1 MPQLIIQ
8 TNLRLS
14 QIPVDFNEKTTNL
27 LAELQNKPS
36 SMTLI
41 SVQPN
46 QLITFGGTNEPCALV
61 SIQSIGN
68 QSVDENRQSCKKI
81 FQHLQNELNISS
93 KRIFINFI
101 NFDPCNVGWD
111 GRIYEDIF
119 ADSNNRISIVENTDN
134 DVCDNDDNDNQS
146 TTLIEKPID
155 NGDGNDD
162 GGGDNNVGDNNGGD
176 NNVGDQLESETGEPV
191 PESEEMTN
199 EE

>member
-1 MPQLIIQ
+1 MFTFFLV
-8 TNLRLS
+8 T
-14 QIPVDFNEKTTNL
+14 K
-27 LAELQNKPS
+27 
-36 SMTLI
+36 I

-68 QSVDENRQSCKKI
+68 QSLDENRQSCKKI
-81 FQHLQNELNISS
+81 FEHLQNELNISS

-101 NFDPCNVGWD
+101 NFAPCNVGWD

-119 ADSNNRISIVENTDN
+119 TDSNNRISIVENTDDGD
-134 DVCDNDDNDNQS
+134 DVRDNDDNDNQS

-155 NGDGNDD
+155 GDGN
-162 GGGDNNVGDNNGGD
+162 GDNNVGDNGDGDNGDGD
-176 NNVGDQLESETGEPV
+176 NNGDQLESETVEPV
-191 PESEEMTN
+191 PESEEMLN